1 MCVCVYVD
9 QRTVRLRRLI
19 IVGVARCCCCLH
31 ASFWAS
37 RAVICSSSRPRLVP
51 CSYPDVLKVLHLHF
65 AIGWR
70 PELGRIQPIG
80 VLHPQMWTERVY
92 STVGRRAVRAY
103 GSLRSVRMEV
113 MPSVCD
119 LLAAGTATPG
129 GSRLPRGRKH
139 VVIGHLVVR
148 RIVRM
153 MGQIAGLAWCVGRRY
168 EARRENAAGVTGQMV
183 LILSS
188 PRPCNQQ
195 RNKNTP
201 IGQRNLCGAP
211 RSLLRE

>member
-1 MCVCVYVD
+1 
-9 QRTVRLRRLI
+9 
-19 IVGVARCCCCLH
+19 
-31 ASFWAS
+31 
-37 RAVICSSSRPRLVP
+37 
-51 CSYPDVLKVLHLHF
+51 
-65 AIGWR
+65 
-70 PELGRIQPIG
+70 
-80 VLHPQMWTERVY
+80 
-92 STVGRRAVRAY
+92 
-103 GSLRSVRMEV
+103 MEV

-119 LLAAGTATPG
+119 LLTAGTAAPG
-129 GSRLPRGRKH
+129 GSRLPRGGKH

-153 MGQIAGLAWCVGRRY
+153 MGQFASCAGSVGRRY

-201 IGQRNLCGAP
+201 IGQRNLCRAP
-211 RSLLRE
+211 RSLLREGNVSYGDCVGVFGVDEVREQIESSVLGWGRVVEGCGLVIEMV